1 MSSQVKQLFAFGPYL
16 LDTGER
22 LLKRGDALVPL
33 TPKALETLV
42 ALVRH
47 GGRVM
52 EKEELLKA
60 VWPDTY
66 VEEATLAQN
75 IFTLRKALGEG
86 QDDGQKY
93 IETIPRR
100 GYRFVAPVHELPY
113 ERAPASV
120 TAAADGDETQAL
132 VSHATERAST
142 EAAPIAAAGLTAQP
156 MARAPRPRLGAFV
169 IGTALVLVLA
179 LAVFAL
185 LKFSVRRRTHEP
197 AVAPA
202 QAMKLMRLPING
214 KVEAAAISPDG
225 KYVAYIAN
233 DAGQRSI
240 WIRQTN
246 ATSRAEQ
253 LVAPG
258 SLDFGGLMFSRN
270 GESLYYG
277 AAPKDGSQPPA
288 LYSVQVPLGG
298 TPKHLLAGLNSKPT
312 FSPDGRQVAVV
323 RVDVHQPKPES
334 SVVISDADGSHERVL
349 IKRTAPD
356 YLNAL
361 AWSPDG
367 QLIAC
372 VANSAEPSPGHAAL
386 ITVRASDGVEQ
397 PLNTQRPYNDA
408 QGWINIADLEWLP
421 DGSGLV
427 AALTEQELSPTQLW
441 LIAYPSG
448 EPRRITNDLNGYA
461 GVSLTADA
469 STLLTLQTDLVT
481 NVWVAP
487 KGDAP
492 HATQVTQG
500 PGKYDGYYGL
510 TWTPDGK
517 IVYASIASGAWD
529 IWQMNADGTNAKQ
542 LTSDARSNYGPSVS
556 SDGRY
561 IVFVSNRGG
570 GAFHVWRM
578 NADGSEQKQLTFN
591 EEENFAH
598 TTADG
603 RWVIYASV
611 DFAQA
616 NYIWKVPIDG
626 GPPVRLTD
634 KNSSWPF
641 PSPDGKQF
649 VCTYQL
655 DANAPPKL
663 AVFSIDGGAPLKLF
677 DVPQTFRANTVWSP
691 DGRAIHFLDNR
702 AGPANIWAQPLD
714 GGAPRQVTDFK
725 TDGVL
730 AYDWSR
736 DGTLAC
742 ARGIETTGVV
752 IIKDFR

>member
-1 MSSQVKQLFAFGPYL
+1 MSKQVKQLFAFGPYV

-33 TPKALETLV
+33 TPKALETLA

-47 GGRVM
+47 GGRVV

-66 VEEATLAQN
+66 VEERTLAQN
-75 IFTLRKALGEG
+75 IFTLRRALGEG
-86 QDDGQKY
+86 GDDGQKY

-100 GYRFVAPVHELPY
+100 GYRFIAPVRELPY
-113 ERAPASV
+113 ESERAPVA
-120 TAAADGDETQAL
+120 TPPPDGDEPQS
-132 VSHATERAST
+132 VSADATERVSS
-142 EAAPIAAAGLTAQP
+142 EAAPVVAAGLTVP
-156 MARAPRPRLGAFV
+156 PVAPRPRLGAFV
-169 IGTALVLVLA
+169 IGAALVLVLA
-179 LAVFAL
+179 LAVVLL
-185 LKFSVRRRTHEP
+185 LKFAVRPRVQAP
-197 AVAPA
+197 PVAPA

-258 SLDFGGLMFSRN
+258 DMDFGGLMFARN

-277 AAPKDGSQPPA
+277 AAPKNGSQLPA
-288 LYSVQVPLGG
+288 LYSVSVPLGG
-298 TPKHLLAGLNSKPT
+298 TPKRLITNLNSKPT
-312 FSPDGRQVAVV
+312 LAPDGRQFAIV
-323 RVDVHQPKPES
+323 RVDIHQPKPETS
-334 SVVISDADGSHERVL
+334 LVVSDADGSHERVL
-349 IKRTAPD
+349 VKRTAPD
-356 YLNAL
+356 YLSAL

-372 VANSAEPSPGHAAL
+372 VANSPTPSPGHAAL
-386 ITVRASDGVEQ
+386 ITVRVSDGTEQ
-397 PLNTQRPYNDA
+397 PLNTQRAGNNA
-408 QGWINIADLEWLP
+408 QGWVNIGDLEWLP

-448 EPRRITNDLNGYA
+448 EPRRITNDLNTYA
-461 GVSLTADA
+461 GLSLTSDA

-487 KGDAP
+487 KGDAQ

-500 PGKYDGYYGL
+500 TGKYDGYYGL

-556 SDGRY
+556 SDGRF

-578 NADGSEQKQLTFN
+578 NADGSEQKQLTF
-591 EEENFAH
+591 ETEENFAH

-626 GPPVRLTD
+626 GTPVRLTD

-649 VCTYQL
+649 VCTYRIEP
-655 DANAPPKL
+655 NAPPKL
-663 AVFSIDGGAPLKLF
+663 AVFSLDGGAPQKLF
-677 DVPQTFRANTVWSP
+677 DVPPTFRANTVWSP
-691 DGRAIHFLDNR
+691 DGRAINFLDNR
-702 AGPANIWAQPLD
+702 TGIGNIWAQPLD
-714 GGAPRQVTDFK
+714 GGPPRQVTDFK

-752 IIKDFR
+752 LIKDFR